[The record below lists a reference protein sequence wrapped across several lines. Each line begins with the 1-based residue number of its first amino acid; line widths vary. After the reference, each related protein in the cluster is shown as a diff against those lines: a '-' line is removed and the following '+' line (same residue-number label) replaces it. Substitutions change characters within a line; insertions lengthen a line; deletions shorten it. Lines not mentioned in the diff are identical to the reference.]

1 MSENEN
7 DEPTPN
13 LQDALNQSAEIYGV
27 EPISEAEFFEQ
38 FVEAMTGESSQ
49 PDTEEPV
56 IDQGDAL
63 NAERPKSEST
73 TSLPEFEGSI
83 DYDFSKERSGQ
94 DSADDLQ
101 QLLDYVAE
109 ENGQEPIS
117 VDEISIEEGNQPL
130 DNEKG
135 GKSSRWER

>member
-38 FVEAMTGESSQ
+38 FVEAMTGESSH

-56 IDQGDAL
+56 IDQGNVL
-63 NAERPKSEST
+63 NAERPKSDSNVT
-73 TSLPEFEGSI
+73 RPEFEGGI
-83 DYDFSKERSGQ
+83 DYDFSDERP
-94 DSADDLQ
+94 DFKNSADDLQ
-101 QLLDYVAE
+101 QLLDYVADE
-109 ENGQEPIS
+109 YGDKPIS
-117 VDEISIEEGNQPL
+117 VDEIDVEDGAPSIKP
-130 DNEKG
+130 
-135 GKSSRWER
+135 KSDERER